1 MSSGSAVM
9 TSEHGHDMTEQAGGR
24 THARADVGITDD
36 GPRQAL
42 TSMSPGYV
50 LSSTVRSAA
59 PVHICR
65 LLHVQ
70 RRRHLPLPP
79 ASFWLI
85 NISEYLADSCP
96 PGNAE
101 QHDRSKWLQGSCP

>member
-9 TSEHGHDMTEQAGGR
+9 TSEHGHGMTEQAGGK

-36 GPRQAL
+36 GPIQAL
-42 TSMSPGYV
+42 KSMSLACSLRYG
-50 LSSTVRSAA
+50 VRSAVA
-59 PVHICR
+59 VDICR
-65 LLHVQ
+65 LLHIQ

-85 NISEYLADSCP
+85 FLNI
-96 PGNAE
+96 
-101 QHDRSKWLQGSCP
+101 